1 VVGIHHWNDF
11 QSWREAGD
19 VGVTITEYTSG
30 LAKITMASRISAL
43 IAAVALFAAAS
54 PAGAQRFPDRPVKV
68 IVPYTAG
75 GGTDSVARAVSQR
88 LSEIWSQP
96 VIVENR
102 PGAGTSIGSEAVARA
117 APDGYTLLFSDS
129 SAFVINP
136 HVYAKLRI
144 EPLKDFVPIAL
155 AVRLAPVLAV
165 ANNTPAKT
173 VAEFVAYAKAHPGEL
188 TYASPGVGTYTHIAM
203 EYLKHM
209 AGIDI
214 LHVPYKGSSPAMTDL
229 LAGRVASYMV
239 TYSVFDAYDR
249 DNLLKVIGTATPQR
263 LPNRPDLSTIGET
276 VTGYSID
283 VWFGFAAPAGTPAAI
298 LDKIHDDVIRVVH
311 EEHFTHKFIEPQGYV
326 AGDLTRH
333 EFEEQLRA
341 DFVKWGELVKI
352 SNVRIE

>member
-1 VVGIHHWNDF
+1 
-11 QSWREAGD
+11 
-19 VGVTITEYTSG
+19 
-30 LAKITMASRISAL
+30 
-43 IAAVALFAAAS
+43 
-54 PAGAQRFPDRPVKV
+54 
-68 IVPYTAG
+68 
-75 GGTDSVARAVSQR
+75 
-88 LSEIWSQP
+88 
-96 VIVENR
+96 
-102 PGAGTSIGSEAVARA
+102 
-117 APDGYTLLFSDS
+117 
-129 SAFVINP
+129 
-136 HVYAKLRI
+136 
-144 EPLKDFVPIAL
+144 
-155 AVRLAPVLAV
+155 
-165 ANNTPAKT
+165 